1 MKVLRPVAGL
11 EYWGVSIPQLK
22 GKYLFGDIATGRLF
36 YINIADIKL
45 GKQAPVMEWKVSIKG
60 IPYTLKELCKNDR
73 ADLHFGR
80 DSKGELYILTKTDGK
95 VYKLTGANMKTQN
108 VQ

>member
-1 MKVLRPVAGL
+1 MAGL

-45 GKQAPVMEWKVSIKG
+45 GKMAPVMEWKVSIKG
-60 IPYTLKELCKNDR
+60 ISHTLKELCKNER